1 MTREE
6 KAVHVTKITQKLKN
20 NPNVYIADTGGMS
33 VAEVNTL
40 RRACFKSSV
49 EMVVVKNTLLRK
61 AMEATDV
68 DYSGIFP
75 ALKLQSAVFF
85 ANENFKE
92 PAIILKAFRKGKP
105 KPALKGAF
113 IDQSVF
119 LGDESLETLIALKSK
134 NEMIGEV
141 LGMLLSPIQ
150 NVISGLQAAGG
161 QKIAGL
167 LKTLEERGDK

>member
-6 KAVHVTKITQKLKN
+6 KAIHVTKITQKLQNK
-20 NPNVYIADTGGMS
+20 PNVYIADTGGMS

-61 AMEATDV
+61 AMEASGK
-68 DYSGIFP
+68 DYSEIFP
-75 ALKLQSAVFF
+75 ALKMQSAVFF

-92 PAIILKAFRKGKP
+92 PAIIIKGFRKGKL

-119 LGDESLETLIALKSK
+119 LGDDSLDALISLKSK
-134 NEMIGEV
+134 NELIADV
-141 LGMLLSPIQ
+141 IAMLQGPIR
-150 NVISGLQAAGG
+150 NVISGLSAASG

-167 LKTLEERGDK
+167 LKTLEDRGDK

>member
-6 KAVHVTKITQKLKN
+6 KAIHVTKITQKLKN

-33 VAEVNTL
+33 VAEVNAL
-40 RRACFKSSV
+40 RRACFTSKI

-61 AMEATDV
+61 AMEATGV
-68 DYSGIFP
+68 DYSEIFP

-92 PAIILKAFRKGKP
+92 PAIVIKGYRKAKKKP
-105 KPALKGAF
+105 VLKGAF
-113 IDQSVF
+113 IDQAVF
-119 LGDESLETLIALKSK
+119 LGDESLETLISLKSK
-134 NEMIGEV
+134 NEL
-141 LGMLLSPIQ
+141 LGGILSSLLAPIQ
-150 NVISGLQAAGG
+150 NVISGLSAAGG

>member
-6 KAVHVTKITQKLKN
+6 KATHVSNITLKLKN
-20 NPNVYIADTGGMS
+20 KPNVYIADTGGMS
-33 VAEVNTL
+33 VAEVNIL
-40 RRACFKSSV
+40 RRACFKASV

-61 AMEATDV
+61 AMEQTGL
-68 DYSGIFP
+68 DYSEIFP

-92 PAIILKAFRKGKP
+92 PAMILKAYRKGKKTP
-105 KPALKGAF
+105 ILKGAF

-119 LGDESLETLIALKSK
+119 LGDESLETLISLKTK
-134 NEMIGEV
+134 NEMVGEV
-141 LGMLLSPIQ
+141 LGSLLAPIQ
-150 NVISGLQAAGG
+150 NVISGLSASGG
-161 QKIAGL
+161 QKIAAL